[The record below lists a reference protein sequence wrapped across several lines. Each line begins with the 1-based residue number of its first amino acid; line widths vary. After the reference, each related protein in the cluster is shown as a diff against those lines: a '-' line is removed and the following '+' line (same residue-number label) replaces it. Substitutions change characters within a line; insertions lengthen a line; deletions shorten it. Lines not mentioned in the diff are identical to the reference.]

1 MDVFLSIAEEKVRQ
15 AIRNGDLDNI
25 PGKGKPLQLEDLSMV
40 PPDLRMSYK
49 ILKNAGMIPAEMELQ
64 KDILKIEDLIACC
77 YDEVERIK
85 LREELTAKTL
95 RFEQLMEK
103 RKIQGN
109 SVFRMYQD
117 KVYRKLR

>member
-1 MDVFLSIAEEKVRQ
+1 MDVFLNIAEEKIRQ

-40 PPDLRMSYK
+40 PPELRMSYK

-77 YDEVERIK
+77 YDEERKK
-85 LREELTAKTL
+85 LQEELTAKTL
-95 RFEQLMEK
+95 RFQQLMEK
-103 RKIQGN
+103 RKIKD
-109 SVFRMYQD
+109 SSAFRMYQD
-117 KVYRKLR
+117 KVFRKLR